1 MEQILQNNK
10 MLFKYLNIT
19 QGTQYCIL
27 SLIRSL
33 TRKCSLLVI
42 EDTAQYSGTSNFS
55 AHTYVENVCQICFIL
70 FYAKEGGVRSI
81 NLLAHR
87 QRHPPFAQV

>member
-10 MLFKYLNIT
+10 VLLKYLNIT

-33 TRKCSLLVI
+33 VGKCSLLVI
-42 EDTAQYSGTSNFS
+42 EDTAISSNCGTSNFS
-55 AHTYVENVCQICFIL
+55 AHTSVLKICVSDLLYFIL
-70 FYAKEGGVRSI
+70 CKRGG
-81 NLLAHR
+81 
-87 QRHPPFAQV
+87 